1 MILGLAQ
8 GIALKFYKNMA
19 KRFNLNFRKFLGLIF
34 TFVKVTEKKLVKRA
48 FLSHILNKVKK
59 TGL

>member
-19 KRFNLNFRKFLGLIF
+19 KRLNLNFRKFLGLIF